1 MFSNINNDHIKG
13 ALVGVGV
20 CAAGYYVYKKR
31 QTQIDDFLKKQGINV
46 ASKSNKDYSQM
57 SLEELME
64 TKELLE
70 DLIAEKE
77 ITTCSSEGCC
87 ETVEAE

>member
-1 MFSNINNDHIKG
+1 MFSKINNDHIKG

-20 CAAGYYVYKKR
+20 CAVGYYVYKKK

-46 ASKSNKDYSQM
+46 ATANNKEYSQM
-57 SLEELME
+57 SLEELIE

-77 ITTCSSEGCC
+77 ITTCCNEECSE
-87 ETVEAE
+87 EIQAE

>member
-31 QTQIDDFLKKQGINV
+31 QHTCNPHLIIEYLK
-46 ASKSNKDYSQM
+46 Y
-57 SLEELME
+57 
-64 TKELLE
+64 
-70 DLIAEKE
+70 
-77 ITTCSSEGCC
+77 
-87 ETVEAE
+87 